1 MRKTGA
7 HFFASCSSHDARL
20 NQLDGL
26 RGVAAF
32 SVVIYHFVCAFVP
45 SATDPD
51 ATTLT
56 RPGEVVLRFLFSG
69 SFAVAIFFVLSGF
82 VIANSAAG
90 RRQPLLVSALL
101 RYLRL
106 ALPAAASVL
115 LAWLLL
121 RALPDAVRRLDAIS
135 PSWWFKWTYQ
145 DPIPPLLTA
154 LRDGLLDNFL
164 TGGSQFNNVLWTMR
178 IELIGSLL
186 LYAIFAVS
194 RGRVRI
200 AVLVATG
207 VLFIALQRHHYCA
220 FILGALLREG
230 WAAGKLPNLP
240 AGRLFWAGLVLGSG
254 ASLIA
259 LLGGGPFQKAETMIE
274 GLAATAVVFDL
285 LACNRLKSLFGS
297 AVPLFLGRISFGL
310 YLVHVPILYT
320 LVATGVVGFAALG
333 PMALSLWFVAFVGIS
348 LFAGLVFTWFVDE
361 PVLGFNKRL
370 RRRMETWHQLL
381 RTRFA

>member
-1 MRKTGA
+1 MSPGPA
-7 HFFASCSSHDARL
+7 PRL

-26 RGVAAF
+26 RGVAAL
-32 SVVIYHFVCAFVP
+32 SVVVYHFVCAFVP
-45 SATDPD
+45 SVTDPG
-51 ATTLT
+51 ATALNG
-56 RPGEVVLRFLFSG
+56 PGEVVLRFLFSG

-90 RRQPLLVSALL
+90 RRQPFLVSASI

-121 RALPDAVRRLDAIS
+121 RAMPDAVRQLDAIS

-145 DPIPPLLTA
+145 DPIPGLPTA

-194 RGRVRI
+194 RGRARI
-200 AVLVATG
+200 LVLVGAG
-207 VLFIALQRHHYCA
+207 ALLIVLQRHHYGA
-220 FILGALLREG
+220 FILGALLREA
-230 WAAGKLPNLP
+230 WAAGKLPSLP

-254 ASLIA
+254 ASLIS
-259 LLGGGPFQKAETMIE
+259 LQGGAPFQKAETLIE
-274 GLAATAVVFDL
+274 GLAATAVVFEL
-285 LACNRLKSLFGS
+285 LACDRLKSVFGS
-297 AVPLFLGRISFGL
+297 AVPQFLGRISFGL

-333 PMALSLWFVAFVGIS
+333 PAALSLWFVVFLAIS
-348 LFAGLVFTWFVDE
+348 LLAGLVFTRLVDE
-361 PVLGFNKRL
+361 PVLSFNRRL
-370 RRRMETWHQLL
+370 RRQMEAWHQFL
-381 RTRFA
+381 RTRIA